1 MKFSFDYFDQGIYR
15 KGTHSEKW
23 EMDLKEEGAKELLP
37 MWVADM
43 DFPSPPGVQ
52 QAILQRAAHGTYGYT
67 QITERDNQ
75 AVLHYWHRRHHVEL
89 EQHQM
94 LMLPCVVTGLKTCIQ
109 VFTQPGDGI
118 IVQPPVYGPFYSSIE
133 NNGRVTVE
141 NPLVQDA
148 DGNWQMNL
156 VQLEEQLIAG
166 AKMLLL
172 CSPHN
177 PVSRVWTKVEL
188 QKLFAL
194 LHKYH
199 TPLVCDEIHADFVYA
214 PKTFIPALSLT
225 ADNLNAKVVTLAAAS
240 KTFNLAGLQQAVL
253 FTRNAQML
261 DALEKILNA
270 DGVRSGNIFAL
281 EGTRAAYET
290 GDDWLDG
297 LIAYL
302 DAGRKLLGEL
312 IANKLPKTKL
322 SPIEGTYLAWLDL
335 REYGLSNREITCLT
349 HRHGLAL
356 TDGVFFGKKAGEG
369 FMRLNFGCPHRNIAE
384 AVNRLARALEGE

>member
-1 MKFSFDYFDQGIYR
+1 MQFSFDYFDQGIYR

-67 QITERDNQ
+67 QITEQDNQ

-94 LMLPCVVTGLKTCIQ
+94 LMLPCVVTGLKACIQ
-109 VFTQPGDGI
+109 AFTQPGDGI

-133 NNGRVTVE
+133 SNGRVTVE

-156 VQLEEQLIAG
+156 EQLEEQLIAG

-194 LHKYH
+194 LHQYH

-225 ADNLNAKVVTLAAAS
+225 GDNLHAKVVTLAAAS

-261 DALEKILNA
+261 DALEKVLTA
-270 DGVRSGNIFAL
+270 GGVRSGNIFAL

-312 IANKLPKTKL
+312 IAKKLPRAKL

-335 REYGLSNREITCLT
+335 RDYGLSNREITRLT
-349 HRHGLAL
+349 HLHGLAL

-369 FMRLNFGCPHRNIAE
+369 FMRLNFGCPHKNITE